1 MENKLDII
9 ERRKIRER
17 LNIIAKQL
25 FTELNIPHYTRRH
38 LMIVAAHLYK
48 DSKDAKQLLSQ
59 LGLYNNEDLEIT
71 TKFLE
76 NYERTK

>member
-1 MENKLDII
+1 MNK
-9 ERRKIRER
+9 K
-17 LNIIAKQL
+17 LNIIQRRELLVHYNTLAKQL

-38 LMIVAAHLYK
+38 LMIVAAHLDK

-59 LGLYNNEDLEIT
+59 LGTYNNEDLEIT